1 LFFFARLLLISCF
14 AWPVIKKKEKIDDEK
29 ENKENSRDVATPFFF
44 SLSDWPKEKKK
55 KQKQKLSGSSL

>member
-29 ENKENSRDVATPFFF
+29 ENKENSRDVATPFF
-44 SLSDWPKEKKK
+44 SLSQIGQKKRK
-55 KQKQKLSGSSL
+55 KNKNKN